1 MGDTSQRHMQ
11 RFLSAAP
18 EWYITGINGTTGF
31 VMGNL
36 QLTQLGLV
44 QAQPP
49 DFADYSEPPHQVPL
63 PVPSDLGRLLLDG
76 DYEHILGRSIR
87 AHQPGPNPSLR
98 LMGTRVMHMSRG
110 HLHQDLIPQ
119 GALIWA
125 KDLGE
130 HQALRRLTGRIVSGG
145 SADTRYLC
153 GISAEYESATGLA
166 RRVVGVEKTGAG
178 PGVKLPDLFE
188 PFDIDGP
195 VGEVATELEFPLQPY
210 PRGLRVCLISCAL
223 KVLPFAGGT
232 TLMTDVHLKSST
244 PTGAGLAP
252 GARQTCR
259 DGTASSRQL
268 ARYLLVSS

>member
-1 MGDTSQRHMQ
+1 MGDTSQCHMQ

-49 DFADYSEPPHQVPL
+49 EFADYSEPPHQVPL
-63 PVPSDLGRLLLDG
+63 PVPSDLGRLLMDE
-76 DYEHILGRSIR
+76 DYSHILSRSIR
-87 AHQPGPNPSLR
+87 VHQPGPNPTLR
-98 LMGTRVMHMSRG
+98 LMGTRVMHMSRDY
-110 HLHQDLIPQ
+110 LHQDLIPQ

-125 KDLGE
+125 KDLCE
-130 HQALRRLTGRIVSGG
+130 HRALRRLTGRIVSGG
-145 SADTRYLC
+145 KADARYLC

-178 PGVKLPDLFE
+178 PGVKLPDLFK

-195 VGEVATELEFPLQPY
+195 GGEVVTELEFPLQPY
-210 PRGLRVCLISCAL
+210 PRGLRVCSISCPF
-223 KVLPFAGGT
+223 KVVP
-232 TLMTDVHLKSST
+232 
-244 PTGAGLAP
+244 
-252 GARQTCR
+252 
-259 DGTASSRQL
+259 SRAEQ
-268 ARYLLVSS
+268 Y

>member
-1 MGDTSQRHMQ
+1 MGDTSPCHMQ

-18 EWYITGINGTTGF
+18 EWYITGINGTMGF

-49 DFADYSEPPHQVPL
+49 DFADYSEPPHQVAL
-63 PVPSDLGRLLLDG
+63 PVPSDLGRLLLDE
-76 DYEHILGRSIR
+76 DYSHILGRSIR
-87 AHQPGPNPSLR
+87 AHQPEPNPTLR

-110 HLHQDLIPQ
+110 YLHEHLIPQ

-145 SADTRYLC
+145 KTGARHLC
-153 GISAEYESATGLA
+153 GISAEYESATGLT

-178 PGVKLPDLFE
+178 PGVKLPDLLE

-195 VGEVATELEFPLQPY
+195 GGEVVTQLEFPLQAY
-210 PRGLRVCLISCAL
+210 PRALRVCSIICL
-223 KVLPFAGGT
+223 
-232 TLMTDVHLKSST
+232 
-244 PTGAGLAP
+244 
-252 GARQTCR
+252 
-259 DGTASSRQL
+259 
-268 ARYLLVSS
+268 